1 MLWRQS
7 HRLLFFL
14 LLPLLLVRFD
24 RRLML
29 PLKPKYHTRRAA
41 IVGADREKADD
52 HRTLEW
58 TVETRFLVLTT
69 PQLLLYTPTV
79 TLSGLLCK
87 GTAPFAIWTCT
98 K

>member
-1 MLWRQS
+1 MLRRQS

-24 RRLML
+24 RRLVL

-52 HRTLEW
+52 HRALNGRYNDFW
-58 TVETRFLVLTT
+58 CSRLHNFH
-69 PQLLLYTPTV
+69 YTPTL